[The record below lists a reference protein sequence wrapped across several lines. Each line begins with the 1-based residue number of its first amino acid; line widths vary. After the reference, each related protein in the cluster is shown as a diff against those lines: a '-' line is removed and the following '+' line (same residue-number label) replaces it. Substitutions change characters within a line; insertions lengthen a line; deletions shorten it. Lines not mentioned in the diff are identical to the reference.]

1 MADLAEKPIT
11 TGMEPFITAAEAL
24 EQAEAGSVM
33 PWLTAQR
40 NAGLAQFAEAGFPGP
55 KNEDWKYTSTK
66 RLASFPVKLAGSPS
80 EAGDVTEEDLAP
92 YRLRDEAAAELV
104 FVDGHYRADLSFRGK
119 KACCTKITN
128 LAEGIRA
135 TNQITLESYLGRHAD
150 EEIYPLAGL
159 NTALFQDGAVINV
172 GRSCVI
178 HAPIHILHIST
189 GDFLISPRVLVVAE
203 PHSSAPI
210 VETFASK
217 GDGHCAFYNSVT
229 EAVVQEGANLKH
241 VHLNLQ
247 NQQSYHVG
255 LFHSEIERD
264 ARTAHHSF
272 AFGGALTRRDTWINL
287 NEEGTECL
295 LNGLYMPGH
304 KQHIDHQTVVNHRKP
319 HCESHEFFH
328 GILNHKG
335 RGVFNGKIFVQE
347 GAIKTDAKQ
356 SNRAMLISPDA
367 KVDTKPQ
374 LEIWNDDVK
383 CTHGA
388 TIGAIDEV
396 AAFYLRSRGIPEFKA
411 REMLVRA
418 FAEEIVLNVN
428 NDSVRE
434 HIDDLLSKHLASW
447 EE

>member
-1 MADLAEKPIT
+1 MAELAEKPTASGI
-11 TGMEPFITAAEAL
+11 GPFVAAAEAL
-24 EQAEAGSVM
+24 EQAEAGKVM

-55 KNEDWKYTSTK
+55 KNEEWKYTSSK
-66 RLASFPVKLAGSPS
+66 RLAEFPVKFASSPS
-80 EAGDVTEEDLAP
+80 AAGEVTEADLAP
-92 YRLRDEAAAELV
+92 FSLRDEAAAELV
-104 FVDGHYRADLSFRGK
+104 FVDGHYREDLSFIGK
-119 KACCTKITN
+119 KACCTKITP
-128 LAEGIRA
+128 LAEGIQA
-135 TNQITLESYLGRHAD
+135 TNQTTLESYLGRHAD
-150 EEIYPLAGL
+150 QEVYPLAGL
-159 NTALFQDGAVINV
+159 NTALFQDGAVITV
-172 GRSCVI
+172 GKSCVI

-189 GDFLISPRVLVVAE
+189 GDFLISPRVLIVAE
-203 PHSSAPI
+203 QHASAPV

-229 EAVVQEGANLKH
+229 ESVVQQGANLKH
-241 VHLNLQ
+241 VHLNVQ
-247 NQQSYHVG
+247 NQNSYHVG
-255 LFHSEIERD
+255 LFHSEIDRD

-272 AFGGALTRRDTWINL
+272 AFGGALTRRDTWMNL

-304 KQHIDHQTVVNHRKP
+304 TQHIDHQTVVNHRKP

-335 RGVFNGKIFVQE
+335 HGVFNGKIFVQE

-356 SNRAMLISPDA
+356 SNRAMLVSRDA
-367 KVDTKPQ
+367 RVDTKPQ

-396 AAFYLRSRGIPEFKA
+396 AAFYLRSRGIPKAKA

-418 FAEEIVLNVN
+418 FAGEIVNRVN

-434 HIDDLLSKHLASW
+434 HIDRMLSQHLANW
-447 EE
+447 ED